1 MSVLAA
7 AEAAVAIDVT
17 DFEVEFVD
25 TSGCRCRAPLSASW
39 PARFEDVGPVRG
51 FRWSKG
57 QCHWPGWWWSATSGR
72 HVGYESWLERDHV
85 MLLDFDRDVVGF
97 ASQPFWLHWR
107 DERVRRHAPDF
118 FARLRDG
125 TGVVIDVRADER
137 IEPSDAAAFAAMARA
152 CEAVGW
158 EFRRVGVPD
167 LVRLENVRWL
177 SRYRRSRCGAR
188 TDIASRLL
196 EVFEQPR
203 ALFDGA
209 GQVGDRLVVLPVLYH
224 LMWRQR
230 LVTDLGLESL
240 HANTVVR
247 TTSGGAW

>member
-1 MSVLAA
+1 VSVLAA
-7 AEAAVAIDVT
+7 VEAAVDVT

-25 TSGCRCRAPLSASW
+25 KSGCRRRAPLSASW
-39 PARFEDVGPVRG
+39 PARFEDLGPVRS

-57 QCHWPGWWWSATSGR
+57 QRHWPGWWWSATSGR
-72 HVGYESWLERDHV
+72 HIGHESWLERDHA

-107 DERVRRHAPDF
+107 TERDRRHAPDF
-118 FARLRDG
+118 FVRLRDG
-125 TGVVIDVRADER
+125 TGVVVDVRAEER

-158 EFRRVGVPD
+158 GFRRVGVPD
-167 LVRLENVRWL
+167 LIRLGNVRWL
-177 SRYRRSRCGAR
+177 SRYRRPRCGAR

-203 ALFDGA
+203 ALLDGA

-224 LMWRQR
+224 LMWSQR
-230 LVTDLGLESL
+230 LVTDLGLEPL
-240 HANTVVR
+240 HPASMVGN
-247 TTSGGAW
+247 SGSSW